1 MTLHAALQNN
11 KNFASKFCMLFPD
24 GAISLFDLLEKRGEF
39 VIISV
44 RATMRGTHQ
53 SCRAR
58 HFRSLLEHNI
68 YHLDSIA

>member
-44 RATMRGTHQ
+44 RATMLGTHQ
-53 SCRAR
+53 AAAHGTSDHRK
-58 HFRSLLEHNI
+58 S
-68 YHLDSIA
+68 SIFII